1 MMKKEDNDV
10 HAVTLQHQALPTELL
25 TCLVILISRVSAVRD
40 RFESVA
46 TYNAKVQQ
54 QINSDKPTCLYM
66 YVGTIGD
73 GFLKRFTKLTFS
85 LSFSIINIIF
95 SIVKYRP
102 VNGEYTTHFRSINIP
117 VSVRLTC

>member
-54 QINSDKPTCLYM
+54 QINSDKQTCLYIRSGIQTKM
-66 YVGTIGD
+66 PPIRTRAQRKNKIEHESNTATSEGTM
-73 GFLKRFTKLTFS
+73 
-85 LSFSIINIIF
+85 
-95 SIVKYRP
+95 
-102 VNGEYTTHFRSINIP
+102 RS
-117 VSVRLTC
+117 R